1 LCHQKSSSLP
11 GTACLEQLLEPPPPP
26 AEPARSPAES
36 RAPETGEEHGS
47 SQKIINTAG
56 TSNAEV
62 PLADPGMYQLDIT
75 LRRGQSLA
83 ARDRGGTSDPYVKF
97 KIGGKEVFRSKII
110 HKNLNP
116 VWEEKAC
123 ILVDHLREPLY
134 IKVFDY
140 DFGLQDDFMGSAFLD
155 LTQLELNR
163 PTDVTL
169 TLKDPHYPDHDL
181 GIILLSVILTPKEGE
196 SRDVTMLMRKS
207 WKRSSK
213 FQTQSLRLSDLHRK
227 SHLWRGIVSITLI
240 EGRDLKAMDSNGLSD
255 PYVKFRLGH
264 QKYKSKIMPKTLN
277 PQWREQF
284 DFHLYEER

>member
-1 LCHQKSSSLP
+1 MLDSCKLKSACNLP
-11 GTACLEQLLEPPPPP
+11 VIYNK
-26 AEPARSPAES
+26 
-36 RAPETGEEHGS
+36 
-47 SQKIINTAG
+47 KIHTAG
-56 TSNAEV
+56 TSNADV

-75 LRRGQSLA
+75 LKRGQSLA

-123 ILVDHLREPLY
+123 LLVDHLREPLY

-181 GIILLSVILTPKEGE
+181 GTILLSVILTPKEGE
-196 SRDVTMLMRKS
+196 HRDVTMLMRKS

-213 FQTQSLRLSDLHRK
+213 ELSENEVVGSYFSVKSFFWRTRGRPAFPIQGFCRAELQSAHYQNAHVSSTSLFLFLSLHE
-227 SHLWRGIVSITLI
+227 L
-240 EGRDLKAMDSNGLSD
+240 
-255 PYVKFRLGH
+255 
-264 QKYKSKIMPKTLN
+264 
-277 PQWREQF
+277 
-284 DFHLYEER
+284 